1 MLPATPVKY
10 WTQSV
15 GALEIFDKIE
25 KKINIVDLQ
34 YLDIIDL
41 QVILPASSAGYLSRK
56 DVPLLRGSVTISVP
70 QSDGISRTGSELNVH
85 LTKKFIISDKPR
97 ITYCDNQCFLHRWLA
112 DFSQSAQ
119 LLRKYLY
126 IFLCQCQSW
135 ALCIQSLLRNQVWG
149 KGAKMIDRKK

>member
-85 LTKKFIISDKPR
+85 LTKKFIISDKTR
-97 ITYCDNQCFLHRWLA
+97 ITHCDNQCFLHRWLA

-126 IFLCQCQSW
+126 IFLCQPQSW
-135 ALCIQSLLRNQVWG
+135 ALCIQSLLRNQV
-149 KGAKMIDRKK
+149 